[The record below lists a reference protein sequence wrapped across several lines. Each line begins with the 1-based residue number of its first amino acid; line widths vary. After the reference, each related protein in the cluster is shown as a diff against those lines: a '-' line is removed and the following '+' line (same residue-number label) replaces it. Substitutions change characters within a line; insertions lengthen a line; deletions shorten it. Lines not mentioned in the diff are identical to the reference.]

1 MTSLK
6 PIKIF
11 WRDHVPNPSKVL
23 VILEELDL
31 PYETLYVEL
40 DEFKKPP
47 LTDANPNG
55 RIPAIIDPN
64 TGLTLWESGA
74 IVQLTGSTKYLVDTY
89 DKDNKLTYTT
99 FPEKYQL
106 TQWSFFQASGQGP
119 YFGQAA
125 WFNIFHEKS
134 YGESPE
140 SAKVRY
146 GSEVKRVAGVLN
158 TFLSEREWLVGDKC
172 TYADLAFVMW
182 NFQVPF
188 FMASR
193 TGEHAWKPEE
203 FPHFTRW
210 QNAMVARP
218 SVAKVISVLNDKEV
232 KKSA

>member
-1 MTSLK
+1 MSNLK

-31 PYETLYVEL
+31 PYETSYVEL

-47 LTDANPNG
+47 LTDVNPNG

-64 TGLTLWESGA
+64 TGLKLWESGA
-74 IVQLTGSTKYLVDTY
+74 IIQYLIDTY
-89 DKDNKLTYTT
+89 DKDNKLTYTE

-125 WFNIFHEKS
+125 WFNIFHEKT
-134 YGESPE
+134 YGEAPE

-158 TFLSEREWLVGDKC
+158 TVLSEKEWLVGDKC

-182 NFQVPF
+182 NFQIPF

-193 TGEHAWKPEE
+193 TGEHAWNPEE

-232 KKSA
+232 KKGA

>member
-1 MTSLK
+1 MSNLK

-11 WRDHVPNPSKVL
+11 WRVL

-31 PYETLYVEL
+31 PYETSYVEL
-40 DEFKKPP
+40 DEFKRPP
-47 LTDANPNG
+47 LTDVNPNG

-64 TGLTLWESGA
+64 TGLKLWESGA
-74 IVQLTGSTKYLVDTY
+74 IIQYLIDTY
-89 DKDNKLTYTT
+89 DNDNKLTYTG

-119 YFGQAA
+119 YFGQTA
-125 WFNIFHEKS
+125 WFNIFHEKT
-134 YGESPE
+134 YGETLE

-158 TFLSEREWLVGDKC
+158 TVLSEKEWLVGDKC
-172 TYADLAFVMW
+172 TYADLAFVI
-182 NFQVPF
+182 
-188 FMASR
+188 R
-193 TGEHAWKPEE
+193 TDEHAWNPEE

-232 KKSA
+232 KKDA